1 MAGTEKRRSTKP
13 RNTAR
18 MGLAATADSTSEWR
32 ELGAQ
37 VKVTDP
43 NAATPLRSRPSPDG
57 YEKRGQVSV
66 ELGGD
71 LAAFLY
77 LSEPAEDGTS
87 DSRTAVA
94 QGGNGRSGGSM
105 GTLVAG
111 TGFEPVTFRL

>member
-1 MAGTEKRRSTKP
+1 VTINVALY
-13 RNTAR
+13 AR
-18 MGLAATADSTSEWR
+18 YSSETQR
-32 ELGAQ
+32 EASIEDQ
-37 VKVTDP
+37 CESARDW
-43 NAATPLRSRPSPDG
+43 
-57 YEKRGQVSV
+57 EKRGQVSV

-111 TGFEPVTFRL
+111 TRNQLDLLLTG